1 MKLTITIV
9 MAMVAFV
16 VVSYASISSVE
27 TNVKA
32 PAAVQSFEQS
42 GDINSPTALSD
53 EISDRSYA
61 RTEGCT
67 VSCTG
72 GCTASCTG
80 RCTTS
85 CTGRC
90 TNSCSTRCSQ

>member
-9 MAMVAFV
+9 MAMLALVM
-16 VVSYASISSVE
+16 VSYASISGVE

-32 PAAVQSFEQS
+32 PAAMQSFEQS
-42 GDINSPTALSD
+42 GDINSPNALSD

-72 GCTASCTG
+72 GCTG

-90 TNSCSTRCSQ
+90 TNSCSTRCSW